1 MSEAVRFHDFTQC
14 AHRADEVRRRS
25 DSLGRPQL
33 MRQCL
38 ECGAPTS
45 SALAQRGIDLDTVPA
60 WDQDLPNA
68 FASRGRAIRAAVE
81 QDRAAAAAEQSQQW
95 WDKYTAYLRTPEWA
109 RRREAVLER
118 DGYLC
123 RGCLKRPAEHVHHLT
138 YAHVGH
144 ELAFELVSLCRACH
158 ERAHEQQQ

>member
-1 MSEAVRFHDFTQC
+1 MSEAVRLYQFTEC
-14 AHRADEVRRRS
+14 AHPADEMRMRA

-45 SALAQRGIDLDTVPA
+45 SALAQKGVDLAAVPA
-60 WDQDLPNA
+60 WDHDLPNS
-68 FASRGRAIRAAVE
+68 FASRARAMRAAVE
-81 QDRAAAAAEQSQQW
+81 QERAQVAEVRSQQW
-95 WDKYTAYLRTPEWA
+95 WDDYNAYLRTPEWA

-123 RGCLKRPAEHVHHLT
+123 RGCLRRPAEHVHHLT

-144 ELAFELVSLCRACH
+144 ELAFELVSLCRSCH
-158 ERAHEQQQ
+158 ERAHEPRQ